1 MKKLLAALAALC
13 LTLAPVALAEPE
25 NTATLY
31 VVAYGEEVGQY
42 PLGYSGE
49 LTAERLL
56 EGLSALTEHAFAC

>member
-31 VVAYGEEVGQY
+31 VVANGEEVGQY
-42 PLGYSGE
+42 PLGYSGN
-49 LTAERLL
+49 
-56 EGLSALTEHAFAC
+56 